1 MTQFSSPSPGSG
13 APGHGLVAP
22 WLRFALLPA
31 AVVYGAALL
40 LSRAGGI
47 DDLELVIR
55 DLAQTCKYPL
65 GVGLISNLGYLLWMA
80 SAAICLFTACS
91 EVSRPRGRERELLL
105 AGGVFSLL
113 LCLDDMFLLHDKYIS
128 PNVLYLLYVVF
139 AVLILVRYRD
149 LVVRLGGPVFL
160 GAVALLGTS
169 LLFDKFQQVLP
180 IPYGPG
186 QLFEEGVKFLGI
198 ASWLFFWW
206 QAAAGAASRP
216 DRPAAQP

>member
-1 MTQFSSPSPGSG
+1 MTFSTPPS
-13 APGHGLVAP
+13 APGRGLVAR
-22 WLRFALLPA
+22 WFGFALLPA
-31 AVVYGAALL
+31 ALVYGLALL

-80 SAAICLFTACS
+80 AAAICLFTACS

-105 AGGVFSLL
+105 AGGLFSLL
-113 LCLDDMFLLHDKYIS
+113 LCLDDMFLLHDRYIS
-128 PNVLYLLYVVF
+128 ANVLYLLYIVF

-149 LVVRLGGPVFL
+149 LVLRLGGPVFV
-160 GAVALLGTS
+160 GAVLLLGTS

-180 IPYGPG
+180 IAYGPG

-206 QAAAGAASRP
+206 RAAAGASSGSHR
-216 DRPAAQP
+216 R

>member
-1 MTQFSSPSPGSG
+1 MIESPTPSPGPGASG
-13 APGHGLVAP
+13 RGLVAP

-31 AVVYGAALL
+31 AVVYGVALM

-47 DDLELVIR
+47 NDLELVIR

-80 SAAICLFTACS
+80 TAAICLFTACS

-113 LCLDDMFLLHDKYIS
+113 LCLDDMFLLHDRYIS
-128 PNVLYLLYVVF
+128 ANVLYLLYIVF

-149 LVVRLGGPVFL
+149 LVLRLGGPVFV

-169 LLFDKFQQVLP
+169 LLFDKFQQDLP

-186 QLFEEGVKFLGI
+186 QLFEEGAKFLGI

-206 QAAAGAASRP
+206 RASAGAAKLRGTP
-216 DRPAAQP
+216 